1 MEKAAEILDRTA
13 VLLEKYRKN
22 KTNIPPED
30 LAGKYKAPF
39 EKLKRQLADELEAY
53 LKAYSLEQL
62 VLGKDNMGYLDS
74 FSESVKRIYSDTG
87 MAKRVGVAAFKYFD
101 IEQVK
106 NLAEELRVRIYEE
119 AWVPYFNK
127 HICLFTS
134 EDCWNDNNPQQPRIY
149 NSLVDKFWNE
159 ENGEWIKDEAAK
171 VPAVLIYM
179 RGK

>member
-1 MEKAAEILDRTA
+1 MEKAAEILEKAA
-13 VLLEKYRKN
+13 VTLEKYKKN
-22 KTNIPPED
+22 RTLVSPED

-53 LKAYSLEQL
+53 LKTYSLEQL
-62 VLGKDNMGYLDS
+62 VLVKDNMGYLEK
-74 FSESVKRIYSDTG
+74 FSETVKRIYSDTG
-87 MAKRVGVAAFKYFD
+87 MAKRVGMAAFKDFD
-101 IEQVK
+101 LEQVK
-106 NLAEELRVRIYEE
+106 LLAEELRVRIYEE

-134 EDCWNDNNPQQPRIY
+134 EDCWNDDNPQQPRIY

-159 ENGEWIKDEAAK
+159 ENGEWIKDETAK